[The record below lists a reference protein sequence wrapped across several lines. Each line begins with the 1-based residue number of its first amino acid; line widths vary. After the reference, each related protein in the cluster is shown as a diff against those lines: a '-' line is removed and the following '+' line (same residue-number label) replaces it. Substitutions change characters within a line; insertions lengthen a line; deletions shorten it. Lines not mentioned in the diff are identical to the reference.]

1 MHRRQF
7 VAALPLLATPLAAT
21 GQPAVLPVIA
31 YLNGR
36 GVVDS
41 VPVVAAFRAGLKE
54 AGFVDG
60 QNVVIESRFAE
71 GNFDRL
77 PALAEELVARK
88 PNVFVATGGTITV
101 MRSRPVVP
109 AATPIVF
116 AMGGD
121 PVKLGVVAS
130 LGRPGGNITGVT
142 FLVNEL
148 AQKSVSLLH
157 EMVPNPQDPNAE
169 SDLRGAQSAA
179 DALKVKLVAVRAGT
193 ASELEAAFSSLIR
206 QKVGALF
213 VATDPLFALH
223 KAVII
228 GLAARHALPAIF
240 QLREFATAGGLMVY
254 GTSITDANRQLGV
267 YTGRVLKGTKP
278 ADLPVMQSM
287 RFEFIVNRK
296 TAQALKLSIPHTIL
310 VQATEVI
317 E

>member
-1 MHRRQF
+1 M
-7 VAALPLLATPLAAT
+7 
-21 GQPAVLPVIA
+21 
-31 YLNGR
+31 
-36 GVVDS
+36 
-41 VPVVAAFRAGLKE
+41 
-54 AGFVDG
+54 
-60 QNVVIESRFAE
+60 
-71 GNFDRL
+71 
-77 PALAEELVARK
+77 
-88 PNVFVATGGTITV
+88 
-101 MRSRPVVP
+101 
-109 AATPIVF
+109 
-116 AMGGD
+116 
-121 PVKLGVVAS
+121 
-130 LGRPGGNITGVT
+130 
-142 FLVNEL
+142 
-148 AQKSVSLLH
+148 
-157 EMVPNPQDPNAE
+157 
-169 SDLRGAQSAA
+169 
-179 DALKVKLVAVRAGT
+179 KLVAVRAGT